1 MFSIWFL
8 LFWRFE
14 WYELWLFVIIRE
26 KGGHFPFF
34 IYYHSCLQSNLLQ
47 QHLQKHL
54 LYKEKF
60 MWGMSMVE
68 KDKLTYCFHN
78 NLSDHWARKSLW
90 LCRDIPTSTSW
101 TKDWIKTYRTCHM
114 QCWNIYRQCSLFLD
128 ETNSFR
134 RNHKKDCIE
143 KKNNIKSNK
152 ICLPFNTAFWR
163 KGKRCPELLPQ
174 HSNFAMLI
182 LCMEILLKLF
192 MRSRSFLLTLKRFYT
207 YNHIFHKQRHFFLF
221 ISNLYYFL
229 PYFFTIGLANIS
241 NYIKNLVL
249 WISHPSLL

>member
-1 MFSIWFL
+1 MISSLLKVWMVWVMVVCNNKRERWPLSI
-8 LFWRFE
+8 
-14 WYELWLFVIIRE
+14 
-26 KGGHFPFF
+26 F

-54 LYKEKF
+54 LYKKKF
-60 MWGMSMVE
+60 MVE

-143 KKNNIKSNK
+143 KKKTT
-152 ICLPFNTAFWR
+152 LRATQYAFPLTLLFE
-163 KGKRCPELLPQ
+163 GKVKDVLNFS
-174 HSNFAMLI
+174 HSI
-182 LCMEILLKLF
+182 VILLC
-192 MRSRSFLLTLKRFYT
+192 
-207 YNHIFHKQRHFFLF
+207 
-221 ISNLYYFL
+221 
-229 PYFFTIGLANIS
+229 
-241 NYIKNLVL
+241 
-249 WISHPSLL
+249 